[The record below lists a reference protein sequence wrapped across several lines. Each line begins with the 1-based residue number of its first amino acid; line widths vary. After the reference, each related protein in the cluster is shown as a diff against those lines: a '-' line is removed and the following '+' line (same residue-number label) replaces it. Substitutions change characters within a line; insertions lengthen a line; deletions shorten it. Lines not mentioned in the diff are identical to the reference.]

1 MLVYHHSK
9 GMPHEKL
16 LKTKNE
22 NNQKC
27 QGVLSRLILQLSKI
41 TTANLGQVFFDVH
54 QLFSLSAIILY

>member
-1 MLVYHHSK
+1 
-9 GMPHEKL
+9 MPHEKL

-22 NNQKC
+22 NNQKS